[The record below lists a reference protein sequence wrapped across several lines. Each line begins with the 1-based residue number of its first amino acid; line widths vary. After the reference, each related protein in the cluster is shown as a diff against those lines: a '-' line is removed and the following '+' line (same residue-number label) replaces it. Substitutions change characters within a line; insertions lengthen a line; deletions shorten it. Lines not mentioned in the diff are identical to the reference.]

1 MQSATNARTIG
12 IRSCGTRLA
21 VSLRLR
27 TLLVPVGCWIAHG
40 QRERSEEARRRTRW
54 ARLWS
59 SFVPTTPRADQPSQ
73 PQRWPSGVSRQVR
86 AACSRVDFT
95 RFSHCALL
103 LLPLLFFCSSS
114 YPTKETL
121 SRFSHPSRVD
131 ASLKVS
137 RWLCGRCQECGE
149 VRATNGSVS
158 HGQGSRQTNGN
169 SASSAIDY
177 FGNMSLRRAG
187 RPDFRLSISC
197 LSPWDRSSS
206 VC

>member
-1 MQSATNARTIG
+1 MLDRTWPARTKRG
-12 IRSCGTRLA
+12 SPPKDSMGQ
-21 VSLRLR
+21 
-27 TLLVPVGCWIAHG
+27 TLVKL
-40 QRERSEEARRRTRW
+40 
-54 ARLWS
+54 
-59 SFVPTTPRADQPSQ
+59 RADYAESRPTQSTPTLA
-73 PQRWPSGVSRQVR
+73 SGVSRQVR

-121 SRFSHPSRVD
+121 SSFSHPSRVD

-149 VRATNGSVS
+149 VRATNVSVS

-169 SASSAIDY
+169 SASSAIDH